1 MAKTYILHLYHPD
14 GPCKRM
20 LFHSRVAAMKCAK
33 AWVAEHFAD
42 RQEQFMHDIM
52 AETDYFN
59 PVYLAELGTDIPSEA
74 HFIVRLG
81 ENNPAVH
88 YPTSAA
94 QAWHLIDD
102 FAMSQKFPTNYLN
115 RLHTF
120 LLQYGYE
127 DKLKILFYPI
137 EWGD

>member
-1 MAKTYILHLYHPD
+1 MGKTYILHLYHPD
-14 GPCKRM
+14 GPCTRL
-20 LFHSRVAAMKCAK
+20 LFHSRVAAMKRAK

-59 PVYLAELGTDIPSEA
+59 PVYLAELGAAIAENA

-81 ENNPAVH
+81 GETVH
-88 YPTSAA
+88 YPTTAEAA
-94 QAWHLIDD
+94 WRLVDSYAIN
-102 FAMSQKFPTNYLN
+102 QKFPTNYLTK
-115 RLHTF
+115 LHAF

-127 DKLKILFYPI
+127 QKLNILFYPI